1 MRFFAIICALTSTNL
16 IAAESIPIHITSK
29 YKHLLAT
36 NISDESPRVRTL
48 GDAKLYIRDGIRVLY
63 LKGDRFEMAYQHGKL
78 LKEEIGNGALPK
90 IGSMVESAA
99 KNSFPDI
106 PAIVDP
112 IIEGIYKTYT
122 TAIINHAAKMSNM
135 TKDDYMIEAYGLSA
149 GSGLPLD
156 IVVRAFLGPEILQII
171 LGQQMRD
178 QKNLPAPYSVNECT
192 DFAIPPLRTL
202 NGGFVIGRNTD
213 YSLNGYFDKY
223 PTIIYYNPTDGAQPY
238 MSITSAGVHTA
249 GVVGYNQSGLF
260 LGVHT
265 IPTWDTSMQG
275 FPVFDV
281 GQKVLR
287 EAKSFNEAV
296 KILQSHLPGAGWTY
310 TLISAHENRSA
321 AIEVTNSKL
330 SIRETTGDH
339 HIQSNHFISKSM
351 LSRNLDIN
359 ATINEDTRARYN
371 RTQNLLTSLENPTDA
386 SAAVRI
392 LADKTDPL
400 TNQISGIGNVI
411 ATHMTVTSA
420 VIDTAKQSV
429 YLANGMAPTSLT
441 TFVEFPSIERFNPKT
456 FDDETYETIIEND
469 YHKDHPAISKAEQI
483 YIEAKDAYEIKLN
496 RGKALSLLE
505 NATQIDPD
513 AVAYK
518 YMTGLMAIKVR
529 DYTKA
534 QNYLGRCQEMG
545 AGHYKLA
552 CQYYL
557 ARIKASTGEGHEA
570 IQDLQNIL
578 TEANPKTE
586 GSLIRA
592 TLKNL
597 RKLSRTGILRF
608 NPDTLSIFMPEAD
621 VLAY

>member
-1 MRFFAIICALTSTNL
+1 MRYLAIFCALTTSSL
-16 IAAESIPIHITSK
+16 VAAESIPTQITSK
-29 YKHLLAT
+29 YKHLLKLDV
-36 NISDESPRVRTL
+36 NDDSPRVRTL
-48 GDAKLYIRDGIRVLY
+48 GDAKLYMRDGIRVLY
-63 LKGDRFEMAYQHGKL
+63 LRGDRFEMAYQHGKL
-78 LKEEIGNGALPK
+78 LQEEIGNGALPK

-106 PAIVDP
+106 PTVVDP
-112 IIEGIYKTYT
+112 IIEGLYKTYT
-122 TAIINHAAKMSNM
+122 TAIINHSAKMSNM
-135 TKDDYMIEAYGLSA
+135 TKDDYMTEAYGLSA
-149 GSGLPLD
+149 GSGLALD
-156 IVVRAFLGPEILQII
+156 IVVRAFLSPETLQII
-171 LGQQMRD
+171 LGQQMRG

-192 DFAIPPLRTL
+192 DFAIPPAKTL
-202 NGGFVIGRNTD
+202 TGGFIIGRNTD

-249 GVVGYNQSGLF
+249 GVVGYNQSGIF

-287 EAKSFNEAV
+287 EAKSFDDAV
-296 KILQSHLPGAGWTY
+296 TILRAHLPGAGWTY
-310 TLISAHENRSA
+310 TLVSTRENRSA

-371 RTQNLLTSLENPTDA
+371 RTQDLLTSLDHPADA

-400 TNQISGIGNVI
+400 TNKISGIGNVI
-411 ATHMTVTSA
+411 ATHMTVTSS
-420 VIDTAKQSV
+420 VIDTAKQSL

-441 TFVEFPSIERFNPKT
+441 RFVEFPLIERFNPKT
-456 FDDETYETIIEND
+456 FQDETYETITEND
-469 YHKDHPAISKAEQI
+469 YHTDHPAISKAEQI
-483 YIEAKDAYEIKLN
+483 YIKAKDAYEIELN
-496 RGKALSLLE
+496 RAKALSLLE
-505 NATQIDPD
+505 IVTQTDPD
-513 AVAYK
+513 AVAYQ

-534 QNYLGRCQEMG
+534 QNYLRRCQEM
-545 AGHYKLA
+545 ATGHYKLA
-552 CQYYL
+552 CQYYI
-557 ARIKASTGEGHEA
+557 ARTNASTGETDEA
-570 IQDLQNIL
+570 LQNLQSIL

-586 GSLIRA
+586 GPLIRA
-592 TLKNL
+592 TIKSI
-597 RKLSRTGILRF
+597 RKLRRTGILRL
-608 NPDTLSIFMPEAD
+608 NPDTLGIFMPEAD